1 MKNRNIWMLTI
12 SIMILI
18 FDIAMSFI
26 LDAYSLKIAS
36 TDSKVLYISTKSLVV
51 AILLVIVVL
60 SFLKKDI
67 SNYIL
72 QYVGTLILQLVPLVI
87 RYLSAVENGF
97 LISVILTFVF
107 LIVYT
112 GIVLGLSVLSKKTIV
127 AAKKLEGKTIPVK
140 EEIKNEKNG

>member
-1 MKNRNIWMLTI
+1 MKNRNIWILTI

-18 FDIAMSFI
+18 FDIAISFI

-36 TDSKVLYISTKSLVV
+36 TDSKVLYIITKSLVV

-72 QYVGTLILQLVPLVI
+72 QYVGTLILQLIPLVI

-127 AAKKLEGKTIPVK
+127 AAKKLEGKTIPIK
-140 EEIKNEKNG
+140 EEMENE